1 LRTQSPAAIQ
11 FATERAVRSKSARA
25 AAMIDRELV
34 QRFTGGDEA
43 AFVEIVERHR
53 GKIHT
58 QVLRFLH
65 NHADAE
71 EITQDTFIRAHR
83 GLAKFRGDSS
93 LATWLHRIAF
103 NLARN
108 RYWYFFRR
116 ARHRTFSLDS
126 PLTPDENGTFSD
138 LVASDDA
145 DPARQASVEEFVVI
159 VSSCMQQLEP
169 DQREILTLRNLLH
182 RSYDEIA
189 STLGINL
196 GTVKS
201 RIARARGSL
210 RGLLAGS
217 CPEFSAATNAS
228 DWFEPVRGAGRM
240 E

>member
-1 LRTQSPAAIQ
+1 MGTNLNLPRLSSVEAM
-11 FATERAVRSKSARA
+11 SAKA
-25 AAMIDRELV
+25 QEVALDQAL
-34 QRFTGGDEA
+34 
-43 AFVEIVERHR
+43 
-53 GKIHT
+53 
-58 QVLRFLH
+58 VLRFKSGDQSAFEEMVSRYWDRIYAMVHQLLR
-65 NHADAE
+65 NPQDAE
-71 EITQDTFIRAHR
+71 EVTQDAFIRAHR
-83 GLAKFRGDSS
+83 GLVNFRGDSAFS
-93 LATWLHRIAF
+93 TWLYQIAT